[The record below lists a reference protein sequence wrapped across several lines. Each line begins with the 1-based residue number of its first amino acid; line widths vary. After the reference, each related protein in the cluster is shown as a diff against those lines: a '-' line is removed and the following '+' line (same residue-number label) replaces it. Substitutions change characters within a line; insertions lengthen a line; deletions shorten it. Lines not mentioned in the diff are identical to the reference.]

1 MSISD
6 RFALARK
13 ELGYSQVNFSK
24 KLDVSSSAITNY
36 ERGVNDIPV
45 AVILKLAQ
53 VFEVSPSWLLL
64 GEGTMFAKGAG
75 QLVEDAAY
83 AVLEVFAEEGID
95 AKPKKAAELIRH
107 FFEEMAEGKLAEKDE
122 QVRRT
127 KLVI

>member
-6 RFALARK
+6 RFTLARK

-45 AVILKLAQ
+45 VVILKLAR

-64 GEGTMFAKGAG
+64 GDGAMFAKGSG
-75 QLVEDAAY
+75 QIVEDAAI
-83 AVLEVFAEEGID
+83 AVLELFSEENIN
-95 AKPKKAAELIRH
+95 AKPEKAAKLIRH
-107 FFEEMAEGKLAEKDE
+107 FYEEMAEGNLAEKDE
-122 QVRRT
+122 QVRRM